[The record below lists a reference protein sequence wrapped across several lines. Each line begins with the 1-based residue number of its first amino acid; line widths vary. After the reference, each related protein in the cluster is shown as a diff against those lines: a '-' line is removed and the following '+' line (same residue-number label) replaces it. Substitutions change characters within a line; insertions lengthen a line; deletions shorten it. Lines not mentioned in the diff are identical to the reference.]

1 MNRFHAQRQST
12 FGGPH
17 LMYFEPSLRLLNH
30 AAAVF
35 RASDHVMSTA
45 FYGVCSKGM
54 AGPV

>member
-1 MNRFHAQRQST
+1 
-12 FGGPH
+12 
-17 LMYFEPSLRLLNH
+17 MYFEPSLRLLNH

-45 FYGVCSKGM
+45 FYGVYSKGM